1 MIKVNNPII
10 AIPTGNRLLKAK
22 AVAKA
27 WKEIGYDIVVYTWDE
42 ETKDLLSKITPY
54 IIFDSERKSYA
65 ISQNIMAASFTGWDY
80 MICGADDIYPRYT
93 EPLKNMTKLYDGKLI
108 WVQDGLF
115 NAQMTHP
122 VVTKEWYKN
131 NKQIFDERFV
141 HNFCDT
147 DLQTRA
153 SQKGEIIRCFNV
165 IFDHRHIFKTKEEPD
180 ELHKISRDTYAADE
194 KRYYDKYK
202 DSSVYMG
209 FITTH

>member
-1 MIKVNNPII
+1 MTKVNNPII
-10 AIPTGNRLLKAK
+10 AIPTGGRLLKAE

-54 IIFDSERKSYA
+54 IIFDSERKSYPV
-65 ISQNIMAASFTGWDY
+65 SQNLMAANFTGWDY
-80 MICGADDIYPRYT
+80 MICGADDIYPHYT
-93 EPLKNMTKLYDGKLI
+93 KPLKEMVKLYDGKLI

-115 NAQMTHP
+115 NVQMTHP
-122 VVTKEWYKN
+122 VITKGWYEN
-131 NKQIFDERFV
+131 NEQIFDERFV

-153 SQKGEIIRCFNV
+153 SQKGEVIRCFNV
-165 IFDHRHIFKTKEEPD
+165 VFDHRHIIKTKEEPD
-180 ELHKISRDTYAADE
+180 ELHKISMDTYTADE

-209 FITTH
+209 FVPTH